1 MSVDISELL
10 EGLDAYEAWAM
21 QRAARGL
28 AAVAEEAEQAMHAT
42 LAHGDVT
49 GATRAG
55 YRAYVVSPE
64 QSGAGEIAAAVADV
78 EAKNP
83 GHSATSPG
91 RLSEGSLGVIFTCP
105 TDYQQDLE
113 EEEAGKKAVLGPTW
127 DTYRDECTARAARG
141 G

>member
-1 MSVDISELL
+1 MSVDLSEVLDR
-10 EGLDAYEAWAM
+10 LDAYEQWAM

-28 AAVAEEAEQAMHAT
+28 TAVAGEAEQAMQAT

-55 YRAYVVSPE
+55 YRAYVVSPG
-64 QSGAGEIAAAVADV
+64 QSGAAEIAAAVSDV

-83 GHSATSPG
+83 GHAATSSG
-91 RLSEGSLGVIFTCP
+91 RLGEASLGVVFTCP
-105 TDYQQDLE
+105 TDYQQNLE

-127 DTYRDECTARAARG
+127 DAYRDECTARAARG